1 MSLEIIGAAINPKIE
16 YFDVIK
22 APPSIVPNV
31 DYINDTTFPVNNLLN
46 KFFQF
51 RYRFV
56 YDDNEKSVWS
66 AISKVP
72 IPEKSLDNGTN
83 TQGGFQNVIN
93 ILLQTGDFNVAKIE
107 IAGRVNIDSQ
117 WSDFFLVD
125 TLDKKRDRIESNLP
139 YVYTFRNDS
148 VYTAIDLQESNL
160 LFDYVPDRANALEL
174 ANGNTLVVGGLKD
187 GYNRDTQLDVTLTS
201 ILRDSPA
208 EVSTLT
214 ATLAGPD
221 GTGIFPEYTISDRN
235 PADSESSRSRNIF
248 VGTVLFSG
256 NPQVGDIITI
266 TLNGKSTRDVIG
278 LLGVEGSETY
288 NFSGLS
294 WTVVVKPGWN
304 ITDIVTAFKEHVDNK
319 RQDGGWNIS
328 IDSGSGLF
336 GSFNVARPRQP
347 FYPMQSEAFS
357 GNMIDGPTP
366 PFTIEQ
372 NILYVGAFV
381 YRRPAT
387 TGGFEIDPR
396 TWEFWRP
403 TVTIV
408 RGFSFNSA
416 DAFPTLKWNG
426 LYRYGLVY
434 YDKNGKTNG
443 VYTNNTL
450 SLRTGNYN
458 TSYDWTPVGTQSIL
472 PENESCQIYI
482 GHKPPSWADYYHIVR
497 TKDLSCDFS
506 LMVISPD
513 IKFNSPKSGYWYI
526 DIESINDTKDE
537 ISESAVIIK
546 YDSSSFVIGDRV
558 RILQKLNQNGSVNW
572 SNLKHLD
579 LPILAVESHVGKL
592 YIKVKL
598 IQPPVGHIQVNE
610 GDKLVIEIYRPA
622 KVLSDEDLIYYE
634 IGERYGI
641 ATDLNGNRYHTGQE
655 TVNSIVLSEYN
666 INAPASVQFQQNGF
680 YGDITITLGPEIT
693 DLKIG
698 DQITVTGSNNNDKT
712 YVVQNLNLSPAFS
725 QFNITVFGSLNT
737 EFNTSGNIVIS
748 RVTRLGIN
756 YAYINLINDGDYY
769 YRARAMVN
777 NTNGTTNGVIYVAD
791 KNFTDNYLS
800 AVWSQGRP
808 LVVDENA
815 KEEYYPAMLRFS
827 QSYIPGTNIN
837 NLSRFYPNNFED
849 ADASFGDILRLKT
862 RENFIR
868 IFQRFKTGMIPIYRQ
883 IIIDNAQSSQVALS
897 ERLLNKPNYYSGE
910 YGIDKYGS
918 SLVST
923 DYGDYFVDTINKA
936 IVRVSLDG
944 VTNISDTND
953 MASWANSHIKESSF
967 GFGCF
972 NYENRNVV
980 MYVGHIEPIQDEVS
994 YNIISNII
1002 AYSEPDKKFESF
1014 YGFTDTENM
1023 LFANGFILT
1032 FKDGM
1037 VYIHDSETRNNFYG
1051 EQQSS
1056 TITTVFN
1063 NNMQLKKTYLA
1074 IEELSTDIWYGEL
1087 STGPLTNQETT
1098 FTVSEFQKPI
1108 GGLILPNKENKF
1120 NTTIKRA
1127 ENKPGGKF
1135 FGESMKGLYATVEL
1149 NNDSSSHQRLI
1160 SVSLKYIQSPLTNM

>member
-1 MSLEIIGAAINPKIE
+1 MSLNTIGAAIIPRIE
-16 YFDVIK
+16 YFEVIK
-22 APPSIVPNV
+22 APPSYVIDV
-31 DYINDTTFPVNNLLN
+31 DIFDDETYRVNNLYKKL
-46 KFFQF
+46 FQF

-72 IPEKSLDNGTN
+72 IPSNSTDPFFNALSNKQNAISLK
-83 TQGGFQNVIN
+83 FP
-93 ILLQTGDFNVAKIE
+93 TGDINVAKIE
-107 IAGRVNIDSQ
+107 IAGRVNIENQ
-117 WSDFFLVD
+117 WSDFFLID
-125 TLDKKRDRIESNLP
+125 TLDKKRDKVNNNVI
-139 YVYTFRNDS
+139 YTYIFKNDS

-187 GYNRDTQLDVTLTS
+187 GYNRDTELDVVVTNLS
-201 ILRDSPA
+201 NLNSPA
-208 EVSTLT
+208 IVSTLAASVRNSSNSGPFQGAET
-214 ATLAGPD
+214 NHDGKSCLPNPFVAGC
-221 GTGIFPEYTISDRN
+221 IE
-235 PADSESSRSRNIF
+235 
-248 VGTVLFSG
+248 FSG
-256 NPQVGDIITI
+256 VPQVGDIVTI
-266 TLNGKSTRDVIG
+266 QIKGHATEIG
-278 LLGVEGSETY
+278 FNALGQDNSPFRR
-288 NFSGLS
+288 NFVNTWSATAEAGWGIPDIINYFINHPDRLSGLTLDGVTPA
-294 WTVVVKPGWN
+294 WNVDVLRGKPSVPFGIPHFTPSN
-304 ITDIVTAFKEHVDNK
+304 SNCLYFGAFWVNQCDARKW
-319 RQDGGWNIS
+319 R
-328 IDSGSGLF
+328 IDSVSINIKRSFSFGESDVFPVYKWSGLYKF
-336 GSFNVARPRQP
+336 
-347 FYPMQSEAFS
+347 
-357 GNMIDGPTP
+357 
-366 PFTIEQ
+366 
-372 NILYVGAFV
+372 
-381 YRRPAT
+381 
-387 TGGFEIDPR
+387 
-396 TWEFWRP
+396 
-403 TVTIV
+403 
-408 RGFSFNSA
+408 
-416 DAFPTLKWNG
+416 
-426 LYRYGLVY
+426 GLVY

-443 VYTNNTL
+443 VYTNPSMNLIT
-450 SLRTGNYN
+450 NKYN
-458 TSYDWTPVGTQSIL
+458 TDYLWTPPTSEVVI
-472 PENESCQIYI
+472 PESETAQIYI
-482 GHKPPSWADYYHIVR
+482 GHTPPPWAKYYHLVR
-497 TKDLSCDFS
+497 TKELSCDFS
-506 LMVISPD
+506 LMVITSD
-513 IKFNSPKSGYWYI
+513 VRRSGGYVYL
-526 DIESINDTKDE
+526 DIENLIATNVASKETSK
-537 ISESAVIIK
+537 VIK
-546 YDSSSFVIGDRV
+546 YGPSSFVDGDRV
-558 RILQKLNQNGSVNW
+558 RIMHIYDSASKTTVW
-572 SNLKHLD
+572 DDYEALD
-579 LPILAVESHVGKL
+579 LPILSVEGSPSNPSRLELKL
-592 YIKVKL
+592 KDIDTSSNPDIITFGDNYRL
-598 IQPPVGHIQVNE
+598 IV
-610 GDKLVIEIYRPA
+610 EIYRPA
-622 KVLSDEDLIYYE
+622 KVLSDEDLVYYE
-634 IGERYGI
+634 IGYKYDILIDQNNNRFHQGQKTVSGVTIEQVQFTGTTKFYSSTKTIEVINPKRSFSLSEGDKI
-641 ATDLNGNRYHTGQE
+641 SFSGSSLNNNIFTVLSFSQEIVNNIWTGFINVSE
-655 TVNSIVLSEYN
+655 NVIDENNITGAIVLSKLTK
-666 INAPASVQFQQNGF
+666 VG
-680 YGDITITLGPEIT
+680 
-693 DLKIG
+693 K
-698 DQITVTGSNNNDKT
+698 
-712 YVVQNLNLSPAFS
+712 
-725 QFNITVFGSLNT
+725 
-737 EFNTSGNIVIS
+737 
-748 RVTRLGIN
+748 N
-756 YAYINLINDGDYY
+756 YAYINMFNDGDYY
-769 YRARAMVN
+769 YRTRTMVCD
-777 NTNGTTNGVIYVAD
+777 TTPSNFGPFIVAD
-791 KNFTDNYLS
+791 KNFSETFLS

-1014 YGFTDTENM
+1014 YGFTDAENM